1 MAKKKQALENFLRA
15 EEISLT
21 AAQLLVI
28 FCESHR
34 KKVFLEQSF
43 SIASNQLQGSSRAAG
58 GVILAGGTG
67 LQPQAVTPVE
77 RQNVVL
83 EGSTW

>member
-1 MAKKKQALENFLRA
+1 MAKKKQALENVLRA

-58 GVILAGGTG
+58 GVSF
-67 LQPQAVTPVE
+67 LQ
-77 RQNVVL
+77 
-83 EGSTW
+83 EGPGSSLKPSRL